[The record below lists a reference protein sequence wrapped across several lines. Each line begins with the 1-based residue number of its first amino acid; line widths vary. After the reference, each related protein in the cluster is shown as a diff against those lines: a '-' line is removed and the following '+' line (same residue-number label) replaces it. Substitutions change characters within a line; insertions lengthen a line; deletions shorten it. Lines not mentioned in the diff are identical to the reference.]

1 MNIKENTTAQER
13 IIYLR
18 EYIIGLMED
27 RKRAELYKE
36 YSAIFPQLEPQD
48 VFGAFSGL
56 MKDGVQVNDL
66 LDVLGKVIKVLSG
79 NLPHSIL
86 DDFPEGSFL
95 YTLMQENLD
104 AAMLLERYK
113 AKFRDD
119 DNLNTAKLLTQL
131 LEELNGYEKHLLKK
145 ENILFPFMEKKDA
158 IYEGFGIM
166 WALHDELRGFLK
178 AVKKRAADPETD
190 ADELYKLIGQLYF
203 LVFGL
208 IEKEEILMFPAA
220 AKFFDE
226 KEFEDMLQ
234 QAAEYDGTVLDTVS
248 DFPGLEFDSPTG
260 KLTFEQLGLIL
271 NALPVD
277 ISYVDENNILRYFN
291 SPPERIFHRS
301 PASVGRNV
309 RNCHPPKSYD
319 AVDKIIEDF
328 RSGASNRESF
338 RIRLKGRLILIE
350 YYAIKDSHGNYRGVL
365 EASRDITDIRE
376 LEGEKRL

>member
-271 NALPVD
+271 N
-277 ISYVDENNILRYFN
+277 
-291 SPPERIFHRS
+291 
-301 PASVGRNV
+301 
-309 RNCHPPKSYD
+309 
-319 AVDKIIEDF
+319 
-328 RSGASNRESF
+328 
-338 RIRLKGRLILIE
+338 
-350 YYAIKDSHGNYRGVL
+350 
-365 EASRDITDIRE
+365 
-376 LEGEKRL
+376 